1 MRTLAILLATL
12 IAYVTSWTPEI
23 PDPTNLSCINY
34 AFGHVNERFNGVRID
49 NPQRLRSIV
58 KLKQVKPELQVVL
71 SVGGWGSGRF
81 SEMVSDP
88 KLREKFAK
96 SCRRKVKRFHL
107 DGIDIDWEYPGSDVA
122 GISAA
127 PTDRENYTLL
137 MRDLREALGDDLILS
152 QATVASC
159 KYIDYAAVDKYVDYT
174 NVMTYDM
181 GDENTHNSPLHKSD
195 LVLSVAADE
204 CMQMYIDAG
213 VPREKLVMG
222 LAYYGKGR
230 REFRKLWDK
239 KNLKAPEGYVHRF
252 DSLARIPYITDMEG
266 NFVFSY
272 EDCSSLAEKARY
284 INEQGFKGAMFWSY
298 DSDTENGDFSRTIWE
313 VLCSREQ

>member
-23 PDPTNLSCINY
+23 PDPTNLTCINY
-34 AFGHVNERFNGVRID
+34 AFGHVNDNFNGVRID
-49 NPQRLRSIV
+49 NPKRLRQIV
-58 KLKQVKPELQVVL
+58 KLKKIKPELNVVL

-88 KLREKFAK
+88 KLRGKFARD
-96 SCRRKVKRFHL
+96 CRRKVRRFRL

-127 PTDRENYTLL
+127 PTDSANYTLL
-137 MRDLREALGDDLILS
+137 MRDLRNTLGKDKILS

-159 KYIDYAAVDKYVDYT
+159 RYIDYRAVNEYVDYT

-181 GDENTHNSPLHKSD
+181 GDENTHNSPLHKSP
-195 LVLSVAADE
+195 LVFSVAADE
-204 CMQMYIDAG
+204 CMQMYLEAG

-222 LAYYGKGR
+222 LAYYGKGK
-230 REFRKLWDK
+230 REFRRLWNK
-239 KNLKAPEGYVHRF
+239 KTLTAPEGYVHCF
-252 DSLARIPYITDMEG
+252 DSLARLPYITDQEG

-272 EDCSSLAEKARY
+272 EDCSSLAEKAQY
-284 INEQGFKGAMFWSY
+284 INEQGFLGAMFWSY
-298 DSDTENGDFSRTIWE
+298 DSDTENGDFSRTVME
-313 VLCSREQ
+313 VLSSREP